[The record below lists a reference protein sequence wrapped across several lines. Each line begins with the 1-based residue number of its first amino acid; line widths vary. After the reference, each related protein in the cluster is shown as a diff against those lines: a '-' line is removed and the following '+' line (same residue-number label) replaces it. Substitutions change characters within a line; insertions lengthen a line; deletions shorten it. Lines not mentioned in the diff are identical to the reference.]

1 MSQNALA
8 QDELALVEQL
18 EQCTL
23 PLASL
28 DHATHVKLGWLYLRR
43 DPLLIAIERFRSAL
57 RRYVTAHG
65 HADRYHETITWAYLV
80 IIQERMERQGRDQG
94 WGAFA
99 AANPDLLASG
109 KRVLS
114 AYYRPETL
122 QSELARRVFVL
133 PDAHAGRDAD
143 T

>member
-1 MSQNALA
+1 MNQDALA
-8 QDELALVEQL
+8 QDELALLDAL

-43 DPLLIAIERFRSAL
+43 DPLLVAIERFRTAL

-80 IIQERMERQGRDQG
+80 IIQERMERLGRDRG
-94 WGAFA
+94 WDAFA
-99 AANPDLLASG
+99 SANPDLLAHG
-109 KRVLS
+109 MLVL
-114 AYYRPETL
+114 
-122 QSELARRVFVL
+122 
-133 PDAHAGRDAD
+133 
-143 T
+143 